1 MKVKKDSIY
10 FKALGMQEAQAHM
23 QGGKEA
29 SPFFRDQT
37 SWQARA
43 YWAGYDEFMATQPP
57 VTINAPVAV
66 PLTSCDFS
74 FEGWPEGAREHV
86 KSLQRM
92 MVEMGKTKNK
102 RRWLRLQKS
111 ITRMFQRHEKP

>member
-1 MKVKKDSIY
+1 MKVKKDSTY
-10 FKALGMQEAQAHM
+10 FKALGTQEAQAHM

-29 SPFFRDQT
+29 CRFFRGEL

-43 YWAGYDEFMATQPP
+43 YWAGYDGFMATQPP
-57 VTINAPVAV
+57 VAINAPVTV

-92 MVEMGKTKNK
+92 MAETKNK
-102 RRWLRLQKS
+102 HRWLRLQRS